1 MRQRA
6 VAVRALAA
14 AASAIGLLSG
24 VCGARAQVVTPA
36 FTYQGELTAEG
47 VPAAGLHDFVFRVFS
62 AAGTQVGPTL
72 CADNIAV
79 VGGRFTVSLDFGLA
93 LVFNGNQRFL
103 EIQVRP
109 DTGLGC
115 GDGSGLVTLEP
126 RQELTAAPF
135 ATRATT
141 ATNADQAA
149 SALDAQT
156 ANNALNL
163 GNQNAAFYQ
172 DASNLTAGVLPGS
185 RLSGV
190 YSNAVQFSNAANT
203 LSGVFAG
210 SGAGL
215 TTLNAT
221 NLASGTVADARL
233 STNIP
238 RNNGTQSFSGVNTFS
253 NASNSFNGT
262 FNGSGL
268 GLTGLNAT
276 SLASGTV
283 ADARLSATVARLN
296 VAQIFTGAQTFSA
309 SAGTRFTTP
318 VAIGVATAL
327 APLHVADGVSGL
339 AAASS
344 RTTGFF
350 ESSGINYLQVVSP
363 TATEKGLAFGDPSSG
378 FRGGVYYD
386 GVGVFTDLMNFRTGG
401 NATRMVINGTGD
413 VGIGTTQPTERL
425 HVVGNLRVDG
435 AVTVATATRF
445 LSIGPTAFD
454 FFSSSAAAAGF
465 SRNQSFF
472 FSLTATG
479 NFVNLF
485 APVELPHGAV
495 ITELRLS
502 AIDNS
507 TVENVTC
514 ILERSALATGA
525 SAVVATL
532 TSSGNAS
539 GVRQF
544 SAAANHTVDNS
555 SNTYTV
561 SFTYDNP
568 ATQTDITIL
577 GVRITYTVTSPL
589 P

>member
-1 MRQRA
+1 
-6 VAVRALAA
+6 LAA

-47 VPAAGLHDFVFRVFS
+47 VPATGLHDFVFRVYS

-93 LVFNGNQRFL
+93 SVFNGNQRFL
-103 EIQVRP
+103 EVQVRP

-115 GDGSGLVTLEP
+115 GDGLGLVTLGP

-350 ESSGINYLQVVSP
+350 ESSGINYLQVASP

-386 GVGVFTDLMNFRTGG
+386 GVGVFTDMMNFRTGG
-401 NATRMVINGTGD
+401 NNTRMVINGVGN
-413 VGIGTTQPTERL
+413 VGIGTTEPTERL

-445 LSIGPTAFD
+445 LAIGPMAFD
-454 FFSSSAAAAGF
+454 FANDSDSTTGYLRDAG
-465 SRNQSFF
+465 SF
-472 FSLTATG
+472 FSLASAG
-479 NFVNLF
+479 RFVELL

-495 ITELRLS
+495 VTELRLS
-502 AIDNS
+502 AADNS
-507 TVENVTC
+507 LDENIVCT
-514 ILERSALATGA
+514 LLRGPFTSL
-525 SAVVATL
+525 SPSFVAT
-532 TSSGNAS
+532 TVSSGAVNT
-539 GVRQF
+539 VRQF
-544 SAAANHTVDNS
+544 ATVTNHVVDNS
-555 SNTYTV
+555 AQTYTV
-561 SFTYDNP
+561 SVSYSNP
-568 ATQTDITIL
+568 AIPGQVKII

>member
-1 MRQRA
+1 
-6 VAVRALAA
+6 
-14 AASAIGLLSG
+14 
-24 VCGARAQVVTPA
+24 
-36 FTYQGELTAEG
+36 
-47 VPAAGLHDFVFRVFS
+47 
-62 AAGTQVGPTL
+62 L

-79 VGGRFTVSLDFGLA
+79 VGGRFTVSLDFGLQF
-93 LVFNGNQRFL
+93 VFNGNQRFL
-103 EIQVRP
+103 EVQVRP

-115 GDGSGLVTLEP
+115 GDGLGLVTLGP

-141 ATNADQAA
+141 AANADQAVLA
-149 SALDAQT
+149 NTALAATD
-156 ANNALNL
+156 ANNL
-163 GNQNAAFYQ
+163 GGQNPAFYQNAA
-172 DASNLTAGVLPGS
+172 NLTAGFISSDRVLGS
-185 RLSGV
+185 FN
-190 YSNAVQFSNAANT
+190 NAVQFTNASST
-203 LSGVFAG
+203 FAG

-215 TTLNAT
+215 TSLNAT
-221 NLASGTVADARL
+221 NLATGTVADARL
-233 STNIP
+233 PSSLP
-238 RNNGTQSFSGVNTFS
+238 RLSAAQSFTGANTFS
-253 NASNSFNGT
+253 NASNSFVGT

-276 SLASGTV
+276 NLASGTV

-327 APLHVADGVSGL
+327 SPLHVADGVSGL

-350 ESSGINYLQVVSP
+350 ESSGINYLQVASP
-363 TATEKGLAFGDPSSG
+363 LATEKGLAFGDPSSG

-386 GVGVFTDLMNFRTGG
+386 GVGVFTDMMNFRTGG

-445 LSIGPTAFD
+445 LAIGPVAFD
-454 FFSSSAAAAGF
+454 FDSSVASTTDYDRDEA
-465 SRNQSFF
+465 SF
-472 FSLTATG
+472 FSLAPAG
-479 NFVNLF
+479 RFVKWM

-495 ITELRLS
+495 ITELRFSCIENSLVEDIVCS
-502 AIDNS
+502 LRRGPFTSTTPS
-507 TVENVTC
+507 TV
-514 ILERSALATGA
+514 AT
-525 SAVVATL
+525 VA
-532 TSSGNAS
+532 SSGAVN
-539 GVRQF
+539 GVRQL
-544 SAAANHTVDNS
+544 ATVTNHVVDNS
-555 SNTYTV
+555 VQTYTV
-561 SFTYDNP
+561 SLSYNNP
-568 ATQTDITIL
+568 ANPLQIRIL